1 MRKTLQFLAVMLSIV
16 YSTSAFAAV
25 DPYEAMV
32 ITPAEGVVT
41 SLQHFTITFDGLPVV
56 VNENAIPT
64 LDKGGGRTLE
74 GQISLGADGKTV
86 LIDFDECC
94 TASGDYYLNIP
105 ENSITVN
112 GQVLLPLT
120 LRFNII
126 GDADSFY
133 EQITVNP
140 AEGTVESLQ
149 NFTVSFPQ
157 YIGEIAEGYKA
168 TLRNDKTGTT
178 YQAEMYEVRYNVL
191 IYFPEEITKSG
202 NYTLTIPAGAVVIY
216 SLGFDVEELNFHY
229 TIEGDDEETFYDLIT
244 INPAEGTVAD
254 LQNFTITFPEVVNG
268 IASGSMA
275 TLTNETSGAT
285 YQAAMT
291 ASGHD
296 VTVNY
301 PEAIVEPGTYTL
313 TIPEASLIINSLDET
328 IAELNFHYTIKSQDA
343 AEYTINPPEGEVY
356 LLQNFTISYGTP
368 VAVNEDARPTLV
380 DDETGTIYQCNLI
393 EIGGN
398 AFIYK
403 EYPLGILGNYT
414 LHVPAGCIELISNGT
429 VNPELTFH
437 YTIVEKETFIP
448 YVIENQPA
456 GELRVYQRTGGVVR
470 EVEKSYT
477 VEEGENPYEIIT
489 EEQDGT
495 LSIVF
500 GEDNKVYFQRPV
512 SWSYY
517 NGWVEG
523 TLEEDGKTITVPM
536 GQYIAYTSS
545 LEMAVQVALFTYD
558 SNADTYVYDP
568 SIEELTYT
576 LNDDGTITQNDTD
589 PNIILGTMNRAFG
602 QNFQYL
608 DYEWLQAG
616 DYGSVYIPIN
626 EQPITPPAGLVTEN
640 FYLTTAINDG
650 YEWEPYKATV
660 AVGIDGDDIW
670 LQGISQFLPS
680 AWIKGTRVGD
690 TFVFPNSQLLGS
702 YEVLLYFKCADVN
715 PVTGT
720 TTQKDMVMTIA
731 DDNTI
736 YTYDYVFITSDK
748 NNLSYITYYQGLTIS
763 TEPDAPVVAPEG
775 LKTYDYTL
783 KCKTTNEN
791 GDLIA
796 MEQPVTVGI
805 TGDQVYI
812 LGIWEYLSYAWIK
825 GRLVN
830 GQLVLDLPQYLDNY
844 NEEYGLSYPIYVNA
858 FDPETGLLVR
868 QVTLDYNAQSRVFSN
883 LSMPLGIGINK
894 TGYLNL
900 QNYYDVVLE
909 PVQDYLT
916 GDVNNDGKVSIDD
929 VTALINYLLSGN
941 TSAINLA
948 AADAN
953 IDGKCNIEDVTTLIN
968 ILLSH

>member
-1 MRKTLQFLAVMLSIV
+1 
-16 YSTSAFAAV
+16 
-25 DPYEAMV
+25 
-32 ITPAEGVVT
+32 
-41 SLQHFTITFDGLPVV
+41 
-56 VNENAIPT
+56 
-64 LDKGGGRTLE
+64 
-74 GQISLGADGKTV
+74 
-86 LIDFDECC
+86 
-94 TASGDYYLNIP
+94 
-105 ENSITVN
+105 
-112 GQVLLPLT
+112 
-120 LRFNII
+120 
-126 GDADSFY
+126 
-133 EQITVNP
+133 
-140 AEGTVESLQ
+140 
-149 NFTVSFPQ
+149 
-157 YIGEIAEGYKA
+157 
-168 TLRNDKTGTT
+168 
-178 YQAEMYEVRYNVL
+178 
-191 IYFPEEITKSG
+191 
-202 NYTLTIPAGAVVIY
+202 
-216 SLGFDVEELNFHY
+216 
-229 TIEGDDEETFYDLIT
+229 
-244 INPAEGTVAD
+244 
-254 LQNFTITFPEVVNG
+254 
-268 IASGSMA
+268 
-275 TLTNETSGAT
+275 
-285 YQAAMT
+285 
-291 ASGHD
+291 
-296 VTVNY
+296 
-301 PEAIVEPGTYTL
+301 
-313 TIPEASLIINSLDET
+313 
-328 IAELNFHYTIKSQDA
+328 
-343 AEYTINPPEGEVY
+343 
-356 LLQNFTISYGTP
+356 
-368 VAVNEDARPTLV
+368 
-380 DDETGTIYQCNLI
+380 
-393 EIGGN
+393 
-398 AFIYK
+398 
-403 EYPLGILGNYT
+403 
-414 LHVPAGCIELISNGT
+414 
-429 VNPELTFH
+429 
-437 YTIVEKETFIP
+437 
-448 YVIENQPA
+448 
-456 GELRVYQRTGGVVR
+456 
-470 EVEKSYT
+470 
-477 VEEGENPYEIIT
+477 
-489 EEQDGT
+489 
-495 LSIVF
+495 
-500 GEDNKVYFQRPV
+500 
-512 SWSYY
+512 
-517 NGWVEG
+517 
-523 TLEEDGKTITVPM
+523 M

-702 YEVLLYFKCADVN
+702 YEVLLYFKCADVD

-805 TGDQVYI
+805 TGDEVYI

-900 QNYYDVVLE
+900 QNYYDVMLE

-916 GDVNNDGKVSIDD
+916 GDVNNDGKVSIED

-941 TSAINLA
+941 ASAINLA